1 MLLGCFLLFSV
12 GELNF
17 DLFLTSS
24 NNLTATVESNAATE
38 KKKRKKFLGPHSMH
52 FDGFELCFLACFTAT
67 WQLGRPSLAKLLFVE
82 FCGLVFGTAAV
93 FLCRSGI
100 RICFEILRG
109 FSNVL

>member
-1 MLLGCFLLFSV
+1 
-12 GELNF
+12 
-17 DLFLTSS
+17 
-24 NNLTATVESNAATE
+24 
-38 KKKRKKFLGPHSMH
+38 MH

-100 RICFEILRG
+100 RICFEILLG
-109 FSNVL
+109 F